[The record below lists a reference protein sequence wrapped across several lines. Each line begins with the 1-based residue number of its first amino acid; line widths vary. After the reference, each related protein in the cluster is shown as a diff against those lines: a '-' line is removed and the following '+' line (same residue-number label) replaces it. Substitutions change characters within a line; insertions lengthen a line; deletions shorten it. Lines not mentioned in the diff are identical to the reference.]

1 MCAGFVILNVLLFYK
16 RVIFAQRALLK
27 SVVGGILVDFIGT
40 GCTCFVSRP
49 AEIGL
54 LRAAENA
61 AVLNVEHLDGGCCVR
76 FLLHVLVI

>member
-16 RVIFAQRALLK
+16 RVIFALCALLK

-49 AEIGL
+49 AEIGP
-54 LRAAENA
+54 RAAENA
-61 AVLNVEHLDGGCCVR
+61 AVLNFDHLDGGCCVR

>member
-1 MCAGFVILNVLLFYK
+1 VCAGFVILNVLLFYK
-16 RVIFAQRALLK
+16 RVIFALRALLK

-40 GCTCFVSRP
+40 GCTCSRP
-49 AEIGL
+49 AEIG

>member
-1 MCAGFVILNVLLFYK
+1 VCAGFVILNVLLFYK
-16 RVIFAQRALLK
+16 RVIFALRALLK
-27 SVVGGILVDFIGT
+27 SVEGGILVDFFGT

-49 AEIGL
+49 GEIG